1 LTSWQ
6 DFSQNLQKDL
16 NQSEDF
22 SPARLF
28 ASSRP
33 AIAESNVAGKQKGK
47 TMDPLIQ
54 LQKSALLFVT
64 ALLLT
69 CFALSPGAQ
78 AVVPPPDGGYPNANT
93 AEGTDALFSLTIG
106 SNNTA
111 IGFNA
116 LFSTPTEPVI
126 QRLVLTRSFSTPAA
140 SRTWPSVLLRS

>member
-1 LTSWQ
+1 
-6 DFSQNLQKDL
+6 
-16 NQSEDF
+16 
-22 SPARLF
+22 
-28 ASSRP
+28 
-33 AIAESNVAGKQKGK
+33 
-47 TMDPLIQ
+47 MDPLIQ

-116 LFSTPTEPVI
+116 LF
-126 QRLVLTRSFSTPAA
+126 
-140 SRTWPSVLLRS
+140 